1 MKTLTVVKIG
11 GNVIDNPK
19 ALESFV
25 DDFSR
30 LSSPKILVH
39 GGGKLATRLCER
51 LDIPVQMIEGRRVTD
66 KETLD
71 VATMVYAGL
80 VNKKLVAKLQQRGCN
95 AIGLSGADLCLLPAV
110 KRSSVPVDYGY
121 VGDIITDNVNTGAL
135 CSLLDMGA
143 VPVFCALSYDGNGTL
158 LNSNA
163 DGVASALAVA
173 MSARQAVDLVYC
185 FELPGVMRDI
195 SDSESWIPEINE
207 DSYARLREEGI
218 VQKGMIPKIDNAFAA
233 LRQGVRCV
241 VIKSSADIA
250 AKRGTIIRIH

>member
-1 MKTLTVVKIG
+1 M
-11 GNVIDNPK
+11 
-19 ALESFV
+19 
-25 DDFSR
+25 
-30 LSSPKILVH
+30 
-39 GGGKLATRLCER
+39 
-51 LDIPVQMIEGRRVTD
+51 
-66 KETLD
+66 
-71 VATMVYAGL
+71 
-80 VNKKLVAKLQQRGCN
+80 
-95 AIGLSGADLCLLPAV
+95 
-110 KRSSVPVDYGY
+110 
-121 VGDIITDNVNTGAL
+121 
-135 CSLLDMGA
+135 LDMGA

-173 MSARQAVDLVYC
+173 MSARQEVDLVYC

-207 DSYARLREEGI
+207 NSYARLREEGI

>member
-30 LSSPKILVH
+30 LPSPKILVH

-110 KRSSVPVDYGY
+110 KRSSVRVDYGY
-121 VGDIITDNVNTGAL
+121 VGDIIIDKVNTGAL

-173 MSARQAVDLVYC
+173 MSARQEVDLVYC

>member
-30 LSSPKILVH
+30 LPSPKILVH

-110 KRSSVPVDYGY
+110 PVDYGY

-173 MSARQAVDLVYC
+173 MSARQEVDLVYC